1 MATAKKA
8 AVKKTVAKKVP
19 AKKKVVKKTTAKK
32 AVKKAAPAKKRA
44 YNRKPKADTPQQESQ
59 AEVETMVD
67 LGMILEDLLNGEE
80 AADTDANSTG
90 ESYSSILSKSDVL
103 DLRDLNTQAR
113 VGLMYLLT
121 QEGYIWSHL
130 SELEDHLPTFLMTE
144 TIRLDHVHKLVT
156 AMSYDNL
163 PPHVTIA
170 KVYVRTDVH
179 VVMDEPVGKA
189 PSTIAI
195 GDSTYVRVS

>member
-32 AVKKAAPAKKRA
+32 TTKKSAPAKKRA
-44 YNRKPKADTPQQESQ
+44 YNRKPK

>member
-8 AVKKTVAKKVP
+8 AVKKSVAKKVP

-32 AVKKAAPAKKRA
+32 AVKKAAPVKKRA
-44 YNRKPKADTPQQESQ
+44 YNRKPKADAPQQESQ
-59 AEVETMVD
+59 AEAEVMVD
-67 LGMILEDLLNGEE
+67 LGTILEGLFNGEE

-90 ESYSSILSKSDVL
+90 ESYSSILSNSDVL

-113 VGLMYLLT
+113 VGLMGLLA
-121 QEGYIWSHL
+121 QEGYIWSQL
-130 SELEDHLPTFLMTE
+130 NELEEYLQSFLMTE
-144 TIRLDHVHKLVT
+144 TIRLDHGHKLVT
-156 AMSYDNL
+156 AASYDNL

-170 KVYVRTDVH
+170 KVYVQTDVR
-179 VVMDEPVGKA
+179 VFMDEPKEKGS
-189 PSTIAI
+189 STITI